1 MQFDYDH
8 CRSLLCRSVNDA
20 ISEHA
25 EEIRSLEAKYRK
37 DWCGGLWGLSLDVLP
52 WWPMVTLSFRTSE
65 DDKSEIRYSP
75 PDWKGYQFIGG
86 VNSEKSIAPALDYV
100 DQMSKGVSD
109 DPDRAQEMN
118 HLIYLAAADALLD
131 PSVAKLLQSC
141 NAKASVIE
149 NQLPYREFAW
159 FEYVVVDVDQV
170 FKMNYC
176 QLICA
181 NRVARRLV
189 GKVIV

>member
-1 MQFDYDH
+1 
-8 CRSLLCRSVNDA
+8 
-20 ISEHA
+20 
-25 EEIRSLEAKYRK
+25 
-37 DWCGGLWGLSLDVLP
+37 
-52 WWPMVTLSFRTSE
+52 MVTLSFRTSE